1 MIDYKKVKAGDKLRI
16 TGMGAPGYA
25 KLGDIVTVK
34 SCSDHNHGRCL
45 VVTEDGTEIG
55 FLLTCGAQRL
65 EVVDEQTD
73 AEKLAELE
81 ALFDLCHDADMRA
94 IKQWQAATG
103 RTRTW
108 PDQTA
113 LVLWLLGKL
122 DEAEAA
128 ANVRTAL
135 GGNALFAKAGK

>member
-1 MIDYKKVKAGDKLRI
+1 MIDYKNVKPGDKLRI

-25 KLGDIVTVK
+25 NLGDIVTVK
-34 SCSDHNHGRCL
+34 TCTDHNHGRCL
-45 VVTEDGTEIG
+45 VITEHGTEIA

-65 EVVDEQTD
+65 EVVDKDTD

-81 ALFDLCHDADMRA
+81 ALFDLCHKADMRA

-103 RTRTW
+103 RTLVW

-113 LVLWLLGKL
+113 LVVWLLEQL
-122 DEAEAA
+122 DAAEAKIHVA
-128 ANVRTAL
+128 EALDANVKFSSIR
-135 GGNALFAKAGK
+135 